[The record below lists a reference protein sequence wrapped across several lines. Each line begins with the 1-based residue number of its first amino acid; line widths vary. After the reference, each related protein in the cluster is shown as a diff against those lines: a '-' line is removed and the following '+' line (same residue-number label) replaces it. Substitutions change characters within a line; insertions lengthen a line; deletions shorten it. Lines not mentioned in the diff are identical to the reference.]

1 VLIWDTTTA
10 KKVRSLR
17 DDAPAHE
24 VPARKGRSWPNAIA
38 ISPDGRQLVTG
49 SGDGILRVWDLKSP
63 DELPTRRLPQL
74 SRVTDVAFNRD
85 GKRLASASYGRSV
98 KVWDTEKW
106 QVLYDLPQPS
116 AVLCVAFDSDGSRLV
131 WGSTDGTVNVWDGP
145 GTEPHVFR
153 GHTSWIQAVKFS
165 PDGEW
170 IASASL
176 DGTVKIW
183 RAPPELNAPVQ
194 KEGEQGE

>member
-1 VLIWDTTTA
+1 
-10 KKVRSLR
+10 
-17 DDAPAHE
+17 
-24 VPARKGRSWPNAIA
+24 
-38 ISPDGRQLVTG
+38 
-49 SGDGILRVWDLKSP
+49 
-63 DELPTRRLPQL
+63 
-74 SRVTDVAFNRD
+74 
-85 GKRLASASYGRSV
+85 
-98 KVWDTEKW
+98 
-106 QVLYDLPQPS
+106 
-116 AVLCVAFDSDGSRLV
+116 VAFDSDGSRLV

-153 GHTSWIQAVKFS
+153 GHTSWIQAVKFN